1 MKRKAHWAKRALVA
15 NANSGPSPYAAV
27 VVPNRFPPSPVATGW
42 WNDIER
48 CRGVIY
54 RGCATAAPSRVPAA
68 NPPIMPAATCPFSA
82 PDGHGQAINAV
93 ALIANKSA
101 DEALL
106 MNSPYREAVKSR
118 LKAGSKFFIKS
129 N

>member
-1 MKRKAHWAKRALVA
+1 MRKESVA
-15 NANSGPSPYAAV
+15 NLNSRTSPDAAV
-27 VVPNRFPPSPVATGW
+27 VVPDRFPPSPVATGW
-42 WNDIER
+42 RNDIDR
-48 CRGVIY
+48 CRSVIP
-54 RGCATAAPSRVPAA
+54 RLCNGGTEQ
-68 NPPIMPAATCPFSA
+68 MPAATCPFSA
-82 PDGHGQAINAV
+82 PDGYGQAINAV